1 MGLPS
6 LPCPQVRVYFSPVS
20 FKTHLTP
27 HPKDTRI
34 ASGNHMS
41 TGREG
46 TWLVKHLQP
55 WPPGCGQWGET
66 PAPTY
71 HLWATDSFS
80 LTSDYSQSI
89 SGIFFWNWLIK
100 PPSCSENEGNPS
112 PHNPNNAVK
121 SSFPPLLVVTPKPML
136 RGRRGPWLQG
146 AQVFIPKS
154 STKAVTARLLEPV
167 PYSIFIPPP
176 VSLIKKEWRGG
187 RKLPCQALPLLSSSC
202 SSFPTSCFVPLGKPS
217 YPFNGGR
224 QQDEN

>member
-34 ASGNHMS
+34 ASGNHMRS
-41 TGREG
+41 GREG
-46 TWLVKHLQP
+46 TWLVKHLQL

-80 LTSDYSQSI
+80 LTSDYTQSI
-89 SGIFFWNWLIK
+89 SGLFFWNWLIK

-112 PHNPNNAVK
+112 SHNPNNAVK

-154 STKAVTARLLEPV
+154 STKAVTARLLRTSPSQHF
-167 PYSIFIPPP
+167 YSTS
-176 VSLIKKEWRGG
+176 SL
-187 RKLPCQALPLLSSSC
+187 
-202 SSFPTSCFVPLGKPS
+202 S
-217 YPFNGGR
+217 Y
-224 QQDEN
+224 